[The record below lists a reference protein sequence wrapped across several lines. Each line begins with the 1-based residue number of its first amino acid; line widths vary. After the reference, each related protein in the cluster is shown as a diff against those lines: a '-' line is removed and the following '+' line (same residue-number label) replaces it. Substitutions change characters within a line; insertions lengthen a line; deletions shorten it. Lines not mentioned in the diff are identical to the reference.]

1 MSSENHLL
9 KNNLLKSICI
19 ELNPKFEEHAK
30 VFEIL
35 KDNFNDYKK
44 YQWYEGQEV
53 FNYIFKR

>member
-1 MSSENHLL
+1 MKITSIN
-9 KNNLLKSICI
+9 LKSICI
-19 ELNPKFEEHAK
+19 ELNPKFEEHVN